1 MPPQKNL
8 LIVDV
13 QTSQKGKE
21 FMTNILDRMSNA
33 VGGVIDKAIGKDD
46 VPLTPPAPAPV
57 QPPAP
62 DNQTAQPPAIV
73 PNQTTTPAEQSDVVS
88 GTFIDAT
95 QPVPVPAISRAAE
108 QTAQF
113 QQVINS
119 FDEDKQAPMER
130 ITTALYTV
138 LAYAFPPITAA
149 YVGAAIGDAF
159 SGPFNLGNAWS
170 VYAHLISIT
179 LELMLP
185 ILGLAVVVSF
195 KRSLKDRSQLPTFI
209 TLALLFLVLGIGN
222 SCAQLFL
229 IDQHISTGTNV
240 PAMFGVYFRAF
251 GPMIIDVISAAY
263 LAVVG
268 VRSLKKYLADQRE
281 KITAVRDVS
290 AIHIELDQAHLKAA
304 MDKQNA
310 IMEMQSKAQR
320 AATWNEIEQMQS
332 KAMIEQARR
341 NMGDQGNEGG
351 SYRRGRY

>member
-1 MPPQKNL
+1 MA
-8 LIVDV
+8 
-13 QTSQKGKE
+13 S
-21 FMTNILDRMSNA
+21 ILDKVS
-33 VGGVIDKAIGKDD
+33 GVVNGAIDKALGKEDA
-46 VPLTPPAPAPV
+46 LITPSTPAQTPDSTTPAP
-57 QPPAP
+57 
-62 DNQTAQPPAIV
+62 TAQPPAIV
-73 PNQTTTPAEQSDVVS
+73 PDQTPSAPAQQDLVS

-95 QPVPVPAISRAAE
+95 QQQPMIVPMASTAAV
-108 QTAQF
+108 QTIEF
-113 QQVINS
+113 QKVVNS
-119 FDEDKQAPMER
+119 FDEDKQNPMER
-130 ITTALYTV
+130 VTTAIYTV
-138 LAYAFPPITAA
+138 LAYVFPPLTAW
-149 YVGAAIGDAF
+149 YVGMAIGDAF
-159 SGPFNLGNAWS
+159 SGMFNFGNAWS

-185 ILGLAVVVSF
+185 ILGLAVVVTF
-195 KRSLKDRSQLPTFI
+195 KRSLKDRSQLPTFVV
-209 TLALLFLVLGIGN
+209 LALLFVVLGIGN

-229 IDQHISTGTNV
+229 IDQHINIGANL
-240 PAMFGVYFRAF
+240 PAQFGVYFRAF
-251 GPMIIDVISAAY
+251 GPMVIDVISTSY

-290 AIHIELDQAHLKAA
+290 AIHIELDQAHLKAS

-320 AATWNEIEQMQS
+320 AQTWNEIEQMQS

>member
-1 MPPQKNL
+1 MA
-8 LIVDV
+8 
-13 QTSQKGKE
+13 S
-21 FMTNILDRMSNA
+21 ILDKVSGA
-33 VGGVIDKAIGKDD
+33 IDKALGKEEN
-46 VPLTPPAPAPV
+46 LITPSTPAQAPDSTTPAP
-57 QPPAP
+57 
-62 DNQTAQPPAIV
+62 TAQPPAIV
-73 PNQTTTPAEQSDVVS
+73 PDQTPSAPAQQDVVS

-95 QPVPVPAISRAAE
+95 QQQQPMIVPMASTAAV

-119 FDEDKQAPMER
+119 FDEDKQGLMER
-130 ITTALYTV
+130 ITTKVYTV
-138 LAYAFPPITAA
+138 LAYIFPPLTAW
-149 YVGAAIGDAF
+149 YVGMAIGDAF

-229 IDQHISTGTNV
+229 IDQHIAMKAGS

-251 GPMIIDVISAAY
+251 GPMVIDVISAAY
-263 LAVVG
+263 LSVVG
-268 VRSLKKYLADQRE
+268 IRSLKKYLADQRE

-290 AIHIELDQAHLKAA
+290 AIHIELDQAHLKAS

-310 IMEMQSKAQR
+310 IMEMHSKAQR

-341 NMGDQGNEGG
+341 NMGDQGDNGG
-351 SYRRGRY
+351 SYRRSRY